1 MGLWVGEEMKETW
14 AYWGKWRA
22 RDPDSE
28 DFCLYI

>member
-28 DFCLYI
+28 DF